1 MSDKKSTTLTP
12 KAQHPERT
20 QKFVSVVAEALEAF
34 EDNIGSLEEN
44 IQASAYETFIN
55 SYKDA
60 LSRIWRPAAATDT
73 KLILKTI
80 TDKQLASL
88 TEMAKRLELQPPT
101 AKVSQEKRKIP
112 DLEILTSMLK
122 DRCPNQ
128 EVPNT
133 DICKQISD
141 VFFKLAEAHKA
152 YGEAAQGLAE
162 LASSVT
168 PEQYTMLLAAS
179 AMPTIQVV
187 VSGQLIRPLSPPQ
200 IHQTET
206 STAIGRAELIKH
218 TKSQILPDPY
228 SSELSEENENS
239 ATRVLAAAVFLKIE
253 KVYFDDI
260 TSRMDAARLFHC
272 KVSQLTKA
280 ITGIEYKS
288 GPHHYVPKKHQKTTT
303 AKRKEEPDPEPEP
316 SATKKQKQSS
326 TPSVDKDEPTPS
338 PDTLQT
344 DSSSS
349 ELPKGF

>member
-1 MSDKKSTTLTP
+1 MSEKKSTTLTP

-20 QKFVSVVAEALEAF
+20 QKFVFVVAKALEAF

-60 LSRIWRPAAATDT
+60 LSCIWHPAAAADT
-73 KLILKTI
+73 KMILKTI
-80 TDKQLASL
+80 TDKQLTSL
-88 TEMAKRLELQPPT
+88 KEMAKQLEPQPPT

-112 DLEILTSMLK
+112 DLEVLTSMLK

-162 LASSVT
+162 LASSVM
-168 PEQYTMLLAAS
+168 PEQYTMLLVAS

-187 VSGQLIRPLSPPQ
+187 VPGQLIRPLSPPQ

-206 STAIGRAELIKH
+206 STAIGFAELIKH
-218 TKSQILPDPY
+218 TKSWILPDPY

-253 KVYFDDI
+253 KLYFDDI
-260 TSRMDAARLFHC
+260 TSRMDASRLFHC

-288 GPHHYVPKKHQKTTT
+288 GSHHYVPKKQQKTAT
-303 AKRKEEPDPEPEP
+303 AKGKEEPEPEL

-326 TPSVDKDEPTPS
+326 TSSVDQDEPTPS

-349 ELPKGF
+349 ELPEGF